1 MNRRGDW
8 KNLGPR
14 VGMAWDPTGRGGTNV
29 HAAYGLFYDS
39 IRTLT
44 TDFGELRWPQ
54 SKTIIIRNPS
64 FPDPLQGRS
73 RDQFLSTAPP
83 NISVLANDFVNPY
96 AHQFNAGLTQMLTP
110 SLAAT
115 ADVTWVYRYSDRD
128 IVDPNLPDPVTRQ
141 RPYPQFNRVEFFQS
155 TSNNTYKALLLKVDK
170 RLSRHYQFLAS
181 YTLSK
186 ADDLAFRNVNGDV
199 YGFVRVVSPGV
210 ADRRHRL
217 VASGIVQLPFDMQIS
232 AIADFRSSLSFNPA
246 TSFDLTGDGYTGK
259 LPPGVKYQSGC
270 RDLNVDALNA
280 FRVSRGLPAVSN
292 DDIACPGFANLD
304 VRFSKSFRAGRSQQR
319 LELIAQ
325 LFNAFNRANFG
336 PVISNPTSKL
346 FGQVTQLQANIN
358 APSRQVELAIR
369 YQF

>member
-1 MNRRGDW
+1 MSERALNDFRFQNAFSKYILSPPYSHRDWGAGDFGQDRVSLLTPEFRYPALSLGSSNTQMGPEMRWQLKDDFSYLMRKWGGTHQWKMGADYNYITFQADNTSTTGGYLGTWTFPKDEPYNPNDRSTWPTQYAQSLPNYGDVPVHWFSTYVQDDWEPVSGLVFNLGLRWDLQRGVFNEHLPDLLQRVANKLGPEFATYPLPIPFLEGMNRRGDW

-155 TSNNTYKALLLKVDK
+155 TSNNTY
-170 RLSRHYQFLAS
+170 
-181 YTLSK
+181 
-186 ADDLAFRNVNGDV
+186 
-199 YGFVRVVSPGV
+199 
-210 ADRRHRL
+210 
-217 VASGIVQLPFDMQIS
+217 
-232 AIADFRSSLSFNPA
+232 
-246 TSFDLTGDGYTGK
+246 
-259 LPPGVKYQSGC
+259 
-270 RDLNVDALNA
+270 
-280 FRVSRGLPAVSN
+280 
-292 DDIACPGFANLD
+292 
-304 VRFSKSFRAGRSQQR
+304 
-319 LELIAQ
+319 
-325 LFNAFNRANFG
+325 
-336 PVISNPTSKL
+336 
-346 FGQVTQLQANIN
+346 
-358 APSRQVELAIR
+358 
-369 YQF
+369 